1 MEQRL
6 PTISIFNYNRFF
18 WIDLTQQQ
26 WTLSSEIFCF
36 VQTRLDLCNPDSCVS
51 VDDCHPLRCIRIPFP
66 EFAGVFQIVLRGT
79 LNLQTMEKAF
89 QTGIVVTT
97 TFGAHAAN

>member
-1 MEQRL
+1 MVDEKWFDDDYL
-6 PTISIFNYNRFF
+6 IINEAIF
-18 WIDLTQQQ
+18 L
-26 WTLSSEIFCF
+26 SEI
-36 VQTRLDLCNPDSCVS
+36 TSYRLRSCLCSCVS

-66 EFAGVFQIVLRGT
+66 EFAGVFQIVLRRT